1 MNLKKRSLGAA
12 LAALSTLGLS
22 SVAQASSHREA
33 PAISNDPAADNTDLW
48 AWMSA
53 DNSKLYVVASYIP
66 LEEPSGGP
74 NFHKFSDD
82 VLYEVHITKPAAGG
96 AYSLDDKLTYQVR
109 FHSNP
114 FPLVDPGDL
123 NASPGGGKEFFSQLS
138 GQSQTYS
145 VTKVDSA
152 TGTSTEIVTNAPV
165 APANIG
171 PRTQGFLNG
180 AGVAYDQ
187 AFVSS
192 FIQNTTS
199 SGKFWAG
206 PTDDGFY
213 VDLGGIFDLANLRP
227 AQDAQGTV
235 TDPAVD
241 GLAGFN
247 VHTIS
252 MAIPV
257 TEIFGSAGV
266 PHPGAANDENTVG
279 VWASASRRKVR
290 ILRNDG
296 SEAGYGPWTQVSRLG
311 LPLVNEALIGL
322 QDKDKYNRTSP
333 KDDVGNFGSYFLSP
347 VLVRDA
353 EVVGVYGAGQQA
365 PSALRSNR
373 FDLIG
378 IINLNN
384 IPSTAAHAIPLTATG
399 DVLRVDT
406 GVASGFPDGRPLPM
420 DSANLTNQ
428 ETDVTDVLL
437 SLILLGDTTSVK
449 DGVNHNDKN
458 YPGQFPFLAVPWEG
472 FSQGHGKVA
481 SP

>member
-1 MNLKKRSLGAA
+1 
-12 LAALSTLGLS
+12 
-22 SVAQASSHREA
+22 
-33 PAISNDPAADNTDLW
+33 
-48 AWMSA
+48 
-53 DNSKLYVVASYIP
+53 
-66 LEEPSGGP
+66 
-74 NFHKFSDD
+74 
-82 VLYEVHITKPAAGG
+82 
-96 AYSLDDKLTYQVR
+96 
-109 FHSNP
+109 
-114 FPLVDPGDL
+114 VDPGDL